1 MLKTKTLSASTRSY
15 CIKCNKNEVYIEDD
29 GDISS
34 DKIENKIANLLNST
48 KKMRSRGDFL
58 TSKAR
63 LAFI

>member
-1 MLKTKTLSASTRSY
+1 M
-15 CIKCNKNEVYIEDD
+15 EDD

-34 DKIENKIANLLNST
+34 DKIENEIANLLNST
-48 KKMRSRGDFL
+48 KKMSSRGDFL